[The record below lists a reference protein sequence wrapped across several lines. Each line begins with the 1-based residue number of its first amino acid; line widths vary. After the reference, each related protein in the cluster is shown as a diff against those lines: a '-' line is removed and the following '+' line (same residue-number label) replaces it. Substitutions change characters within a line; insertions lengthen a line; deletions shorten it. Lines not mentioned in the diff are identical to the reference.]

1 MTYFDAPD
9 NEPTPAEV
17 EALEKLAEVR
27 VVITRTTK
35 DVVDLLRY
43 LGVPRKQSMVR
54 EYIEELVEDLCQG
67 ELNSLFDM
75 TGERL

>member
-1 MTYFDAPD
+1 MTYFEAPD
-9 NEPTPAEV
+9 NEPTRAEV
-17 EALEKLAEVR
+17 EALEKLSEVR
-27 VVITRTTK
+27 VVIARTTK
-35 DVVDLLRY
+35 DIVDLLRY

-67 ELNSLFDM
+67 EIRSLSDI